1 MTLSIVTVTR
11 NNLEGLKKTYDSIAN
26 QTTQAFEWVVIDGDS
41 TDGTPEFVKSV
52 SRQPDIY
59 IHEKDSG
66 IYNAM
71 NKGIKIAR
79 GDYLLFMN
87 AGDIFASNNT
97 LQETQF
103 HTFNADVVYGDAWFD
118 FPTRSLAKQYT
129 DEVTLGSLYEKSFC
143 HQSTFIRRDLLAED
157 GYDEAYQV
165 LADWKSYVVWF
176 LAGKSFQ
183 HLPLFVCRFDVT
195 GASTNHKLCDAEHDK
210 IFAELLPS
218 YVLDILRDWYSY
230 QNKPCI
236 LTRNYCAKN
245 RIYRRIIRSTLHLL
259 TWIDKL
265 THRW

>member
-103 HTFNADVVYGDAWFD
+103 HTLFYH
-118 FPTRSLAKQYT
+118 
-129 DEVTLGSLYEKSFC
+129 EK
-143 HQSTFIRRDLLAED
+143 
-157 GYDEAYQV
+157 
-165 LADWKSYVVWF
+165 
-176 LAGKSFQ
+176 GKR
-183 HLPLFVCRFDVT
+183 H
-195 GASTNHKLCDAEHDK
+195 
-210 IFAELLPS
+210 
-218 YVLDILRDWYSY
+218 
-230 QNKPCI
+230 
-236 LTRNYCAKN
+236 
-245 RIYRRIIRSTLHLL
+245 
-259 TWIDKL
+259 
-265 THRW
+265 